1 MDKITATLESSLT
14 GSAPQI
20 TVFPPAKNKC
30 NGIGIVILPG
40 GGYGVLAEHEG
51 NGYAK
56 FFSQGGAACFVLKYR
71 LGPGGHRHPAM
82 LEDALAGIE
91 TARKYSEKSGLGLK
105 KIGIMGSS
113 AGGHLAA
120 HSLVD
125 YGKYKSSV
133 PLRPDFGILCYPVI
147 DMKGKFRHQGSRD
160 NLIGRR
166 PSKKLIDEVSL
177 LGRINGKTPPCF
189 IWHTWEDPGV
199 PVENSLL
206 FASALR
212 KHAVPFDLHI
222 YEKGS
227 HGLGLNTDFPWA
239 QDCMRWMKTL

>member
-56 FFSQGGAACFVLKYR
+56 FFSQGGVACFVLKYR
-71 LGPGGHRHPAM
+71 LGPEGHRHPAM

-133 PLRPDFGILCYPVI
+133 PLRPDFGIL
-147 DMKGKFRHQGSRD
+147 
-160 NLIGRR
+160 
-166 PSKKLIDEVSL
+166 
-177 LGRINGKTPPCF
+177 
-189 IWHTWEDPGV
+189 
-199 PVENSLL
+199 
-206 FASALR
+206 A
-212 KHAVPFDLHI
+212 
-222 YEKGS
+222 
-227 HGLGLNTDFPWA
+227 
-239 QDCMRWMKTL
+239 TLS